1 MKKRAHVIVS
11 GRVQGVFFRQNTLK
25 RAKFLGLLGWV
36 KNTKE
41 GNVEAVFEGEEEKI
55 NEMIE
60 WLRIGPPLAR
70 VENVEIFW
78 EEPTGQF
85 QDFEIRYD

>member
-11 GRVQGVFFRQNTLK
+11 GRVQGVFFRQNTFK
-25 RAKFLGLLGWV
+25 KAKFLGLCGWV
-36 KNTKE
+36 RNTKE
-41 GNVEAVFEGEEEKI
+41 GKVEAVFEGEEDKI

-60 WLRIGPPLAR
+60 WMRIGPPLAR
-70 VENVEIFW
+70 VDNIEISW
-78 EEPTGQF
+78 EEPSGEF